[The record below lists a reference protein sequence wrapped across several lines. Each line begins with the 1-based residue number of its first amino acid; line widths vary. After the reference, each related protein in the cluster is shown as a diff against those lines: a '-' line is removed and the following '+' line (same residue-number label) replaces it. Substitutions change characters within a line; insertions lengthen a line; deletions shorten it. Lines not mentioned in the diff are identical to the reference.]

1 MKILSVIPW
10 HLREQLDI
18 SPVFRPAAGEITV
31 PAFSTPGR

>member
-18 SPVFRPAAGEITV
+18 SPNIFSRVSRPPKCAYGL
-31 PAFSTPGR
+31 

>member
-18 SPVFRPAAGEITV
+18 SPAARSLRDRRLHTG
-31 PAFSTPGR
+31 GLW